1 MPVPNEP
8 LVLRQYLPFFW
19 SAISNRW
26 TSSSSR
32 LYLGQYGVGIGEW
45 RVLATLGAQG
55 SATSLDVVKLVG
67 MDPGAVSRAMRD
79 LERKGYVV
87 PVQGR
92 FIGRNKPYEMTDA
105 GVALFDT
112 LRVTATARAEQ
123 LMEGLSRDEQQTL
136 LSLLQ
141 KVHTNLG
148 KLDQNAINAS

>member
-1 MPVPNEP
+1 MAIPKQP
-8 LVLRQYLPFFW
+8 LALKQYMPFFW

-79 LERKGYVV
+79 LESKGYVV

-92 FIGRNKPYEMTDA
+92 FVGRNKPYEMTDA
-105 GVALFDT
+105 GVALFDR
-112 LRVTATARAEQ
+112 LRVTATARADR
-123 LMEGLSRDEQQTL
+123 LLDGLTRDEQQTL
-136 LSLLQ
+136 LTLLQ
-141 KVHTNLG
+141 RVHANLA
-148 KLDQNAINAS
+148 KLDQEVAEAT